1 MLHRGLKVADDSI
14 EDIGQIHSGWALG
27 HAQDKKIR
35 PGIPHQGHLGIVTE
49 NWKIMVI
56 LLNFKSWVSMSKNG
70 FFFYFWEAFL
80 SKI

>member
-35 PGIPHQGHLGIVTE
+35 PGIPHQGHLWIVTKKKRKKKLVS
-49 NWKIMVI
+49 NLI
-56 LLNFKSWVSMSKNG
+56 LKMFNQLNLA
-70 FFFYFWEAFL
+70 YFDTIY
-80 SKI
+80 KK